1 MENTNQFKINIYN
14 EVNGVAAVSSVDGK
28 NIYEKIKTAIN
39 NGKTVALD
47 FLNIEFVTSAFF
59 NTAVGQLFKDFT
71 DEQIEHILLENIS
84 QNDEILYNQVMNRA
98 KDYYRN
104 PDYRNKLLEALKEE
118 INDNDNH

>member
-39 NGKTVALD
+39 SGKTVALD

-59 NTAVGQLFKDFT
+59 NTAVGQLFKDFP

>member
-1 MENTNQFKINIYN
+1 MENTNLFKINIFN

-59 NTAVGQLFKDFT
+59 NTAVGQLFKDFP

-104 PDYRNKLLEALKEE
+104 PDYRNKLLEALKDE
-118 INDNDNH
+118 INDNDNN